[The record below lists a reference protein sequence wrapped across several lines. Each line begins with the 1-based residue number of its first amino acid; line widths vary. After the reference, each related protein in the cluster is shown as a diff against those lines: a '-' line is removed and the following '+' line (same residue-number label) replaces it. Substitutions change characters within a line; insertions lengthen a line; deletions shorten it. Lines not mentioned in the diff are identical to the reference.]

1 MRDKHN
7 VFMKDLWSRKSGEN
21 CQLFHDYKYLEASFD
36 LYDTPINACL
46 PNDFSFGERLLNIC
60 KIILWKFHVKC
71 TCDI

>member
-46 PNDFSFGERLLNIC
+46 PNDFSFGERLIKYLQNYSV
-60 KIILWKFHVKC
+60 KISR
-71 TCDI
+71 